1 MFTTIITRIFMPII
15 SDMPVTVPATLEK
28 TYDTWWIE
36 KVNIDATLR
45 EEGKVV
51 LVIDY
56 KLCYLDENQMPV
68 FHPTADPKQLII
80 RDFLAYTSQN
90 PDIYN
95 TTWNAVNVLGNIG
108 KTEGIIS

>member
-1 MFTTIITRIFMPII
+1 MPITTNT
-15 SDMPVTVPATLEK
+15 PVTVPATPEK
-28 TYDTWWIE
+28 TYDVWWIE
-36 KVNIDATLR
+36 KMNIDATLR
-45 EEGKVV
+45 EQGKVV

-80 RDFLAYTSQN
+80 RDFLAYTAQD
-90 PDIYN
+90 PDLYT

-108 KTEGIIS
+108 KTEGILS

>member
-1 MFTTIITRIFMPII
+1 MPITTNV
-15 SDMPVTVPATLEK
+15 PVTVPATPEK

-45 EEGKVV
+45 EQGKVV

-56 KLCYLDENQMPV
+56 KLCYLYENKMHV
-68 FHPTADPKQLII
+68 FNQTAENKQLII
-80 RDFLAYTSQN
+80 RDFLAYTAQD
-90 PDIYN
+90 PDLYS

-108 KTEGIIS
+108 KTEGVLD

>member
-1 MFTTIITRIFMPII
+1 MPIT

-36 KVNIDATLR
+36 KMNIDATLR
-45 EEGKVV
+45 EQGKVV

-80 RDFLAYTSQN
+80 RDFLTYTVQN
-90 PDIYN
+90 QDIYN

-108 KTEGIIS
+108 KIEGIIS